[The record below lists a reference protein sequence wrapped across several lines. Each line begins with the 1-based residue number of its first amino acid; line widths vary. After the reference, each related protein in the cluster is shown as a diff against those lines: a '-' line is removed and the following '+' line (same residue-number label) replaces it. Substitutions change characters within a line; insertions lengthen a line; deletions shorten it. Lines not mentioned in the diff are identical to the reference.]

1 MVHFNE
7 QLKQLH
13 QQTARKKYLQNVL
26 KDLYQQQEE
35 LVPKVAR
42 LQEIKM
48 DEEEDVERLEGG
60 SLAAFFYGVIGK
72 MDEKLDK
79 ERQEA
84 YAASVKYDA
93 AVRELEVTEYE
104 IQKNEKEL
112 EELQDCEEEYTKLLK
127 EKKEAIKVSA
137 GLEAE
142 EILKTEEKILFA
154 ESQIKEIKEA
164 IAAGTRCHNVA
175 EGVRSEL
182 NSADDWATWDMFGGG
197 MFSTMMKHDHLDS
210 AQQKVNQLQL
220 QLRRFKTE
228 LADVKVSAEV
238 KVNFEGFT
246 KFADFFFDN
255 LFVDWEIKDKI
266 GRSKQSVENTVR
278 QIEEALERLENMLQK
293 QISEKEWLEKQL
305 KEMIVKAEV

>member
-13 QQTARKKYLQNVL
+13 QQTARKKYLENVL
-26 KDLYQQQEE
+26 KDLYAQQEE
-35 LVPKVAR
+35 LVPKVAE

-60 SLAAFFYGVIGK
+60 SLAAFFYEVIGK
-72 MDEKLDK
+72 MDEKLDQ

-93 AVRELEVTEYE
+93 AVRELEVTVYE

-112 EELQDCEEEYTKLLK
+112 EGLQNCEVEYAKLLK
-127 EKKEAIKVSA
+127 EKAEAIKSIA
-137 GLEAE
+137 GAEAE
-142 EILKTEEKILFA
+142 EILRTEEKLLFV
-154 ESQIKEIKEA
+154 ESQMKEIREA
-164 IAAGTRCHNVA
+164 IEAGTRCYNVA
-175 EGVRSEL
+175 EAVRSEL
-182 NSADDWATWDMFGGG
+182 DSANGWATWDMLGGG
-197 MFSTMMKHDHLDS
+197 LFSNIMKHDHLDS

-228 LADVKVSAEV
+228 LADVKISADV

-246 KFADFFFDN
+246 KF
-255 LFVDWEIKDKI
+255 
-266 GRSKQSVENTVR
+266 
-278 QIEEALERLENMLQK
+278 
-293 QISEKEWLEKQL
+293 
-305 KEMIVKAEV
+305 